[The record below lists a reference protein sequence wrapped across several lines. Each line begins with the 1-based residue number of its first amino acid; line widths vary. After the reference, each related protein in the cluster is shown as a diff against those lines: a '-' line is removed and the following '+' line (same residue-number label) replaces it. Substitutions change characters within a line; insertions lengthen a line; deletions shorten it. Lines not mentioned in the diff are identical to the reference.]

1 MLDPMLLEA
10 QRLIDEFTN
19 SRPVAQKQY
28 RLYYHLDGTIIGLWE
43 TDHPE
48 GNYIV
53 LDDPDFFHRNPT
65 QNLRVVNGKLIL
77 IEVIKII
84 KPRIKKSIT
93 GQPVVENHPA
103 IALMVGETYK
113 DIEHYDRNN

>member
-1 MLDPMLLEA
+1 
-10 QRLIDEFTN
+10 
-19 SRPVAQKQY
+19 
-28 RLYYHLDGTIIGLWE
+28 
-43 TDHPE
+43 
-48 GNYIV
+48 
-53 LDDPDFFHRNPT
+53 
-65 QNLRVVNGKLIL
+65 LIL